1 MIQNTNDDLSKKL
14 MQEREQYDG
23 YLRDKIELE
32 EKLARQNAELKI
44 DTDVVKDQEV
54 DLEKLLK
61 EIEEEQK
68 LV

>member
-1 MIQNTNDDLSKKL
+1 
-14 MQEREQYDG
+14 MQEKEQYDG

-44 DTDVVKDQEV
+44 DTDVVKDQDV

-61 EIEEEQK
+61 EIEEE
-68 LV
+68 

>member
-14 MQEREQYDG
+14 MQEKEQYDG

-44 DTDVVKDQEV
+44 DTDVVKDQDV

>member
-14 MQEREQYDG
+14 MQEKEQYDG

>member
-44 DTDVVKDQEV
+44 DTDVVKDQDV

-61 EIEEEQK
+61 EIEEE
-68 LV
+68 